1 MRYGDRGDRGNRGDT
16 DTGDTGLVS
25 LRPSQKW
32 VTSVTAKTFKK
43 VLKTETIAHSHSYQ
57 SQS

>member
-1 MRYGDRGDRGNRGDT
+1 MRYGDRGDRGDT

-32 VTSVTAKTFKK
+32 VTSVTVITF
-43 VLKTETIAHSHSYQ
+43 
-57 SQS
+57 